1 VLSLFE
7 YLCHPENSLPAGK
20 RCEKTENAGEN
31 FRLAELLPDMPER
44 CTRTLVRVLIGTALC
59 AAIVASAVVPVPE
72 DLPAVALRQPSLYRL
87 EVALLVFYGALLL
100 ITPAFSGLIRGRL
113 PIEISTR
120 GARFAVEADQSTE
133 SNEAAIRKL
142 EQIASSLTDDLTEA
156 KAEIEELK
164 EQVTVSDRQ

>member
-1 VLSLFE
+1 MCRALGKCRSLS
-7 YLCHPENSLPAGK
+7 PRGSAG
-20 RCEKTENAGEN
+20 RRPRQAG
-31 FRLAELLPDMPER
+31 
-44 CTRTLVRVLIGTALC
+44 
-59 AAIVASAVVPVPE
+59 
-72 DLPAVALRQPSLYRL
+72 LYRL
-87 EVALLVFYGALLL
+87 EVALLVFYGSLLL

-120 GARFAVEADQSTE
+120 GARFAEEADQSAE

-164 EQVTVSDRQ
+164 EQVTVRD